1 MDWSQIGELLMGGG
15 VLYLI
20 VDRFFLGK
28 RQKVE
33 MNNDILGNGTKLVDI
48 YKQVDEIVT
57 AKTDPLDAKIDKLT
71 TMVQRFGCYRE
82 DCDMRVTR
90 QPKHKN
96 DEVLHNS

>member
-15 VLYLI
+15 VIYLI
-20 VDRFFLGK
+20 ADRFFLGK

-57 AKTDPLDAKIDKLT
+57 AKTDPLDGKIDNLT
-71 TMVQRFGCYRE
+71 TMIQRFGCYRE
-82 DCDMRVTR
+82 ECAERITR
-90 QPKHKN
+90 KPAPKKEN
-96 DEVLHNS
+96 EK

>member
-15 VLYLI
+15 VIYLI
-20 VDRFFLGK
+20 VDRFLLGK

-82 DCDMRVTR
+82 DCNIRVTNPPHNAR
-90 QPKHKN
+90 
-96 DEVLHNS
+96 EVKK

>member
-15 VLYLI
+15 VIYLI
-20 VDRFFLGK
+20 ADRFFLGK

-82 DCDMRVTR
+82 DCNIRVTN
-90 QPKHKN
+90 PP
-96 DEVLHNS
+96 HNAKEASK